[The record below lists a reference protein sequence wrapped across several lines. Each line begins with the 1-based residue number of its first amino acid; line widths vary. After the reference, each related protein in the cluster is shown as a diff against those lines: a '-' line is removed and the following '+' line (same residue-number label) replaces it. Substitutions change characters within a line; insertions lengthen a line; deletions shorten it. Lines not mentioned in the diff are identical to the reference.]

1 MHCYLKQRKENGI
14 WYIWEY
20 DAKTGQCSKHST
32 GTRDR
37 EEADQALAQH
47 VLSIPARQK
56 FDDPTL
62 VQVIVRYWQLYAKDI
77 FGAGTVKLVMGRV
90 AMMIPEMR
98 VTAFTPIEQ
107 EKFVAGLCSA
117 TAKRYLGQIHAALN
131 WAKQREEISAVP
143 TKLKIQGVD
152 RPGAKPLTI
161 GELHAICNAAKSTRQ
176 RLFLAI
182 AIATAQRPAHVL
194 ELTWDRVD
202 FVTGVIDFQDPER
215 KRTKKV
221 RPTVPMCPVLQ
232 QFLIEHRSIGPVV
245 SRHGKRLSGHR
256 TMFRRLCRDAG
267 VTGSAYGIRK
277 AAATYLRRQGVPE
290 MDLKGMLGHR
300 LGGNT
305 DRYAHLDPRFM
316 EAAKAA
322 AQSLIREVA
331 PNWLAKFFP
340 VESADQA
347 KLLKTGAGNEARTR
361 DLNLGKDG
369 ILQCFQS
376 LKPANEDLR

>member
-1 MHCYLKQRKENGI
+1 MHCYLKRRKENGI

-20 DAKTGQCSKHST
+20 DADTGQCSKHST
-32 GTRDR
+32 GTRNR
-37 EEADQALAQH
+37 EKADQALAQF
-47 VLSIPARQK
+47 VLSIPTRQK

-62 VQVIVRYWQLYAKDI
+62 VQIILRYWQLYAKDI
-77 FGAGTVKLVMGRV
+77 FGASTVKLVMGRV
-90 AMMIPEMR
+90 AMRIPDMR
-98 VTAFTPIEQ
+98 VSLFTPIEQ
-107 EKFVAGLCSA
+107 ERFVAGLCSA

-143 TKLKIQGVD
+143 AKLKIQGSD
-152 RPGAKPLTI
+152 RAGARPLTI
-161 GELHAICNAAKSTRQ
+161 NELRAICNATKSTRQ

-182 AIATAQRPAHVL
+182 AIATAQRPAHIL

-202 FVTGVIDFQDPER
+202 FATGVIDFQDPAR

-221 RPTVPMCPVLQ
+221 RPTVPMCPALQ

-256 TMFRRLCRDAG
+256 TMFGRLCTEAK

-322 AQSLIREVA
+322 AQSLLREVA
-331 PNWLAKFFP
+331 PDWLARYFP
-340 VESADQA
+340 VESAEPA
-347 KLLKTGAGNEARTR
+347 KLLKFGAGNEARTR

-369 ILQCFQS
+369 FVNGFHG
-376 LKPANEDLR
+376 LKPANEDYR